1 MAYAI
6 IRTGGKQFR
15 VSPGDVVR
23 VPSLAGKE
31 TGESIEFTE
40 VLASGDESGGVRLG
54 APIIDGARVVGTI
67 VEHGRGP
74 KIIVFK
80 FKRRKQ
86 YKRKKGHRQG
96 YTSVQIDSIA

>member
-23 VPSLAGKE
+23 VPSLSGKNE
-31 TGESIEFTE
+31 GDSVEFTE
-40 VLASGDESGGVRLG
+40 VLAAGDESSVRLG
-54 APIIDGARVVGTI
+54 APTVDGARVTGT
-67 VEHGRGP
+67 VLKNGRGP

-86 YKRKKGHRQG
+86 YKRKQGHRQG
-96 YTSVQIDSIA
+96 FTAVKIEAIA

>member
-6 IRTGGKQFR
+6 IRTGGKQYR

-23 VPSLAGKE
+23 IPTLAGKNE
-31 TGESIEFTE
+31 GDTVEFDE
-40 VLASGDESGGVRLG
+40 ILVAGDDDGVRIG
-54 APIIDGARVVGTI
+54 APVVDGARVTGTVI
-67 VEHGRGP
+67 ENGRGP

-86 YKRKKGHRQG
+86 FKRTKGHRQG
-96 YTSVQIDSIA
+96 FTAVKIDSIA

>member
-1 MAYAI
+1 VAYAI

-23 VPSLAGKE
+23 IPSLDGKE
-31 TGESIEFTE
+31 AGDSIEFTE
-40 VLASGDESGGVRLG
+40 VLAAGDDSGVRLG
-54 APIIDGARVVGTI
+54 APIVDGARVTATV
-67 VEHGRGP
+67 VKQGRGP

-96 YTSVQIDSIA
+96 FTAVQIEAIA

>member
-23 VPSLAGKE
+23 IPTLAGKNE
-31 TGESIEFTE
+31 GDPIEFDD
-40 VLASGDESGGVRLG
+40 VLAAGDDDGVRIG
-54 APIIDGARVVGTI
+54 APAVSGARVTATVVKT
-67 VEHGRGP
+67 GRGP

-86 YKRKKGHRQG
+86 YKRTKGHRQG
-96 YTSVQIDSIA
+96 FTAVKIDSIA

>member
-6 IRTGGKQFR
+6 IRTGGKQYR

-23 VPSLAGKE
+23 IPTLAGKNE
-31 TGESIEFTE
+31 GDTVEFDE
-40 VLASGDESGGVRLG
+40 ILVAGDDDGIRIG
-54 APIIDGARVVGTI
+54 APVVDGARVTGTVI
-67 VEHGRGP
+67 KNGRGP

-86 YKRKKGHRQG
+86 FKRTKGHRQG
-96 YTSVQIDSIA
+96 FTAVKIDSIA